1 MTRVVIASSNKG
13 KLNEF
18 NIMLNALDIQVLPQA
33 DFDIPE
39 VEETGQSFVENAI
52 LKARNACKYSGL
64 PALADDSGLVVDAL
78 QGNPGIFSAR
88 YAGPNA
94 TDQDNI
100 EKLMSALQSVPE
112 EGRSARFHC
121 ALVFML
127 HEKDPTPLV
136 CQGNWEGRIHTRIT
150 GNGGF
155 GYDPVFWVEELN
167 CTAAE
172 LSAEAKNE
180 RSHRGLALKQLKQQ
194 IQDKLNRQLDSHDI
208 AG

>member
-18 NIMLNALDIQVLPQA
+18 NIMLNALDIEVLPQA

-78 QGNPGIFSAR
+78 EGNPGIFSAR
-88 YAGPNA
+88 YAGPDA

-100 EKLMSALQSVPE
+100 EKLMSALRTVPE
-112 EGRSARFHC
+112 ESRSARFHC

-127 HEKDPTPLV
+127 H
-136 CQGNWEGRIHTRIT
+136 
-150 GNGGF
+150 
-155 GYDPVFWVEELN
+155 
-167 CTAAE
+167 
-172 LSAEAKNE
+172 
-180 RSHRGLALKQLKQQ
+180 RS
-194 IQDKLNRQLDSHDI
+194 
-208 AG
+208 